1 MKTACGRACSAPTVE
16 VVTSPVLDLSALG
29 WDDAWR
35 SSASAYDGDCHPGRV
50 ARVDRGL
57 CTVLTEAGAVRASWG
72 SGLLDEVASDDAAT
86 PCTGDWALVRDWP
99 DGPSTVEA
107 VLPRRT
113 AIIRAEAAGTS
124 HGQVLAA
131 NVDFVGA
138 VVALHPEPNLNRLE
152 RLITLA
158 WESGAQPVVIL
169 TKADLVTDADLLAED
184 VAKVAPGVT
193 VICCSTVTGAGI
205 ERLRDTL
212 AGRATLGLLGVSGHG
227 KSSLTNALVGAPVL
241 SVRSIRDDG
250 KGRHTSV
257 RREMLLLPSGGTVI
271 DTPGLRGV
279 GLQESEAGMA
289 ATFPDVVELAARCR
303 FTDCAHQGEPG
314 CAVQDAV
321 ATGALPVRRLD
332 SWRRLQREAAWM
344 AARSDARLRAEQNK
358 KWRRISK
365 ENRTPKRA
373 RY

>member
-1 MKTACGRACSAPTVE
+1 
-16 VVTSPVLDLSALG
+16 
-29 WDDAWR
+29 
-35 SSASAYDGDCHPGRV
+35 
-50 ARVDRGL
+50 VDRGL